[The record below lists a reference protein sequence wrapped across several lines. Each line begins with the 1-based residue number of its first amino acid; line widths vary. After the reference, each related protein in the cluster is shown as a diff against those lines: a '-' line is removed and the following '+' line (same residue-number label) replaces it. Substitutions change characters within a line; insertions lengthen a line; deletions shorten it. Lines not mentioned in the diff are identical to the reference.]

1 MMVHTHEDLKR
12 TLADRDDEYRKLV
25 EQHAS
30 CESRLQE
37 LQGKAVL
44 EDAERV
50 ETINIKKQKLHLKD
64 RMEAILRRYAER
76 EAGAGVH
83 H

>member
-1 MMVHTHEDLKR
+1 MVHTHEDLKR
-12 TLADRDDEYRKLV
+12 TLAEKDDEYRELLV
-25 EQHAS
+25 EHAS

-44 EDAERV
+44 EDVERV